1 MKAVTEVPLIEIA
14 EGIFD
19 GPHATPPESQDGPV
33 FLRLDN
39 ITPEGRLD
47 LTDLRYIN
55 QADFPKWTC
64 RVKPE
69 AGDVVFSYEATL
81 HRYVEIPEGFHGC
94 LGRRLALIRPNR
106 RKIEPRY
113 LLYYFLSPRWR
124 SVAGSAV
131 INGATVDRISL
142 TRVWTLPV
150 RLPSLNDQRRI
161 VDILS
166 AYDDLIE
173 SNRRRMALLEE
184 SARLLYQEWFVRL
197 RFPGHE
203 HTPITNG
210 IPKGWQRLSIAALVE
225 RDEVDLQT
233 GPFGTQLKASD
244 YSESGAPVINVRNI
258 GFGEL
263 RPEKLEFVPEEVV
276 ERLQQHVL
284 RAGDIVFGRKGAVDR
299 HLLIRSTQ
307 EGWIQGSDCIRMRS
321 CSSRISTLL
330 MSLAFRES
338 PHKQWMITQCSN
350 KATMASLNQ
359 EVLGRIEAM
368 LPSQLILDEF
378 VNIATDAFGQI
389 GNLWTQNERL
399 RAARDLLLPRLM
411 SGEVKV

>member
-1 MKAVTEVPLIEIA
+1 MKSVAEVPLVDIA

-19 GPHATPPESQDGPV
+19 GPHATPPESEDGPI

-55 QADFPKWTC
+55 QADFPKWTR

-69 AGDVVFSYEATL
+69 PGDVVFSYEATL

-106 RKIEPRY
+106 SKIEPRY

-124 SVAGSAV
+124 SVAGTAV

-142 TRVWTLPV
+142 TLVRNLPV
-150 RLPSLNDQRRI
+150 RLPALEQQRQI
-161 VDILS
+161 IDVLS

-173 SNRRRMALLEE
+173 NNRRRMALLEE

-203 HTPITNG
+203 RT
-210 IPKGWQRLSIAALVE
+210 RLVE
-225 RDEVDLQT
+225 GVPDAWERVLLGDRVVLNYGKGLKADERID
-233 GPFGTQLKASD
+233 GPFPVFGS
-244 YSESGAPVINVRNI
+244 SGIV
-258 GFGEL
+258 GFHE
-263 RPEKLEFVPEEVV
+263 RPLV
-276 ERLQQHVL
+276 
-284 RAGDIVFGRKGAVDR
+284 AGPGIIVGRKGNV
-299 HLLIRSTQ
+299 
-307 EGWIQGSDCIRMRS
+307 GSVHW
-321 CSSRISTLL
+321 SSKDYYPIDTVYYIDADSSDLYLYYALRNMHFISTDVAVPGLNRDFAYSRPLL
-330 MSLAFRES
+330 F
-338 PHKQWMITQCSN
+338 PTD
-350 KATMASLNQ
+350 TMRRQFLDAVVPLRQQIEN
-359 EVLGRIEAM
+359 LEAM
-368 LPSQLILDEF
+368 NDK
-378 VNIATDAFGQI
+378 
-389 GNLWTQNERL
+389 L

-411 SGEVKV
+411 SGEIAI